1 MFNTICRSQNSIQD
15 WATLLVQLIV
25 RGVVDLTN
33 NSDLFTLLLDMLAIL
48 IHSALISDK
57 EGWELCHVFI
67 IMLSFFRKQEN
78 IFRLILNP
86 DVWTAA
92 VSK

>member
-1 MFNTICRSQNSIQD
+1 MFNTICASQSSVQE

-57 EGWELCHVFI
+57 EGNSGTSTLHVWKF
-67 IMLSFFRKQEN
+67 
-78 IFRLILNP
+78 
-86 DVWTAA
+86 
-92 VSK
+92 